1 MIISLK
7 MVLESHAVMLFI
19 LFLLLLVV
27 PFQVLHSLVSLQ
39 KKKEKKSNASLQS
52 PLTVRLSITP

>member
-39 KKKEKKSNASLQS
+39 KKRKEK
-52 PLTVRLSITP
+52 